1 MFNTLDSSFFWCEDM
16 CRAGINYAE
25 EQCLQFLRR
34 EAMRVEDVDR
44 DFILALTSATAADF
58 VFDYRYLPVYSFKV
72 TARYTKDGN
81 SREVVK
87 TGIYYQEKYAD
98 CRPDFFV
105 GGQSSRFFALN
116 LPRDL
121 EFPLLS
127 ANGKGI
133 SEKEA
138 ANRAVTFANDIP
150 VRGERRSIKEWSGT
164 VCFVPILFVKFTY
177 EGRVYSS
184 YVNMHN
190 GTCVCETPSSK
201 RDETWAKRAS
211 RISSRLS
218 STVTVFSLLW
228 LALAGAMIAFPE
240 PALYFDFGFAAV
252 ALVHLVVRLCR
263 LPKTDFHYWLSV
275 RKRSVHESLVQLNR
289 GRKALLFSSLLAVLL
304 LGAQIALQFVL

>member
-34 EAMRVEDVDR
+34 EAMRVSDVDR
-44 DFILALTSATAADF
+44 DFILALTSATAEDF
-58 VFDYRYLPVYSFKV
+58 IFDYRYLPVYNFKV
-72 TARYTKDGN
+72 TARYTKNGDF
-81 SREVVK
+81 REVEK
-87 TGIYYQEKYAD
+87 TGIYYNEKYAD

-105 GGQSSRFFALN
+105 GGQSSRFFSLN

-150 VRGERRSIKEWSGT
+150 ARGERRSIKEWSGT
-164 VCFVPILFVKFTY
+164 VCFVPILLIKFTY

-184 YVNMHN
+184 RVNMHN

-201 RDETWAKRAS
+201 RDEAWAKKAS
-211 RISSRLS
+211 RISSRLAR
-218 STVTVFSLLW
+218 TATLFSLLW
-228 LALAGAMIAFPE
+228 VVLAGAMIAFPA
-240 PALYFDFGFAAV
+240 PAMYFDFGFVAAS
-252 ALVHLVVRLCR
+252 LVHLIVRMSH
-263 LPKTDFHYWLSV
+263 LPKTDFSYWVSI
-275 RKRSVHESLVQLNR
+275 RKRSVHESLLQLNR
-289 GRKALLFSSLLAVLL
+289 GRKALLFSVLIAVVL
-304 LGAQIALQFVL
+304 LGAQIALQFLL

>member
-34 EAMRVEDVDR
+34 EAMRVSDVDR
-44 DFILALTSATAADF
+44 DFIIALTSATVEDF
-58 VFDYRYLPVYSFKV
+58 VFDYRYLPVYNFKV

-81 SREVVK
+81 SREIEK
-87 TGIYYQEKYAD
+87 SGNYYNEKYAD

-150 VRGERRSIKEWSGT
+150 ARGERRSIKSWSGT
-164 VCFVPILFVKFTY
+164 VCFVPILLIKFTY

-184 YVNMHN
+184 RVNMHN
-190 GTCVCETPSSK
+190 GTCVCETPSSR
-201 RDETWAKRAS
+201 RDELWAKKAT
-211 RISSRLS
+211 RISSCLS
-218 STVTVFSLLW
+218 SALVLLSLLW
-228 LALAGAMIAFPE
+228 VALAGAMIAFPNS
-240 PALYFDFGFAAV
+240 AMYFDFGFAAV
-252 ALVHLVVRLCR
+252 ALVHFIVRMCR
-263 LPKTDFHYWLSV
+263 LPKTEFSYWLSI
-275 RKRSVHESLVQLNR
+275 RKKSVHESLVELNR
-289 GRKALLFSSLLAVLL
+289 GRKAMLVSTLLAVVL
-304 LGAQIALQFVL
+304 LGAQIALQFIV

>member
-1 MFNTLDSSFFWCEDM
+1 MFNTLDSSFFWCADM
-16 CRAGINYAE
+16 CHAGINYAE

-34 EAMRVEDVDR
+34 EAMRVTDVDR
-44 DFILALTSATAADF
+44 DFILALTSATAEDF
-58 VFDYRYLPVYSFKV
+58 VFDYRYLPVYNFQV

-87 TGIYYQEKYAD
+87 TGNYFNEKYAD

-150 VRGERRSIKEWSGT
+150 ARGERRSIKEWSGT
-164 VCFVPILFVKFTY
+164 VCFVPILLIKFTY

-184 YVNMHN
+184 RVNMHN

-201 RDETWAKRAS
+201 RDEGWAKKAS

-218 STVTVFSLLW
+218 RSLTLISLLW
-228 LALAGAMIAFPE
+228 VALATGMIAFP
-240 PALYFDFGFAAV
+240 AAATYFDFGFAAV
-252 ALVHLVVRLCR
+252 ALLHCIVRICR
-263 LPKTDFHYWLSV
+263 LPKTEFSYWLSV
-275 RKRSVHESLVQLNR
+275 RRESVHGSLVQLNR
-289 GRKALLFSSLLAVLL
+289 GRKAMLVSTLLAVVLF
-304 LGAQIALQFVL
+304 GAQIALQFAL